1 LSDQTLPENIPHAGE
16 KNRQSG
22 KGNEWIKIRGAREHN
37 LCNIDIDIPRNNLVV
52 ITGISGSGKSSLAF
66 DTLYA
71 EGQRRYV
78 ESLSAYARQFLGLME
93 KPDVDQIDGLSP
105 AISIEQKSGVR
116 NPRSTVGTGTE
127 IYDYLRLLFA
137 RIGKPHCPSC
147 GKSIKRQS
155 AQEIIDR
162 LMQLKD
168 GTKLMILAPVIRGR
182 KGENQELL
190 RTLAVDGFLR
200 VRIDGEMKELDDD
213 IRLDRKRKHTIEV
226 VVDRLIVTTG
236 SRDRL
241 ADSIELALRQANGLV
256 IVVFEDGKEDL
267 YSEHFACPDC
277 NVSFEELTPRL
288 FSFNSPYGACP
299 TCTGLG
305 IKMEISERL
314 IVPDPKLSVA
324 RGAIQAYKGIG
335 NGSWYMRQM
344 QQIGDTYGF
353 KLTTPFGKLSKV
365 HQKIVLY
372 GTKGDKVR
380 FKYVS
385 SDEKT
390 VWEHEGE
397 WEGVIPNLTRRY
409 KQTQS
414 GMIREW
420 IEDFMEHVHCP
431 ECDGHRLKPEARA
444 VTVGGIGISPLSD
457 LSIKDCADFFNKLE
471 LSERDSRIASQ
482 VIKEL
487 TARLEFL
494 LNVGLGYLTLSRAA
508 GSLSGGEAQRI
519 RLATQIGSGLVGVM
533 YILDEPSIGLHQRD
547 NLRLLKTLKRLR
559 DLGNSVIIVE
569 HDRETIEGAD
579 WIVDL
584 GPGAG
589 VEGGKIVAEGNPEKI
604 RLCAESIT
612 GRFLTGSDSIPVSE
626 KRRKPKRGHYI
637 RIQNATGNNLKSINV
652 AIPLGLF
659 NVITGVSG
667 SGKSSLIVETL
678 YPALAKEIYRGKHK
692 ALPFGAIKG
701 TERIDKVIEI
711 NQSPIGRTPRS
722 NPATYTGLFIH
733 IRNLYAT
740 LPEAKVRGYKPG
752 RFSFNVKGGRCEACQ
767 GGGIIRIEMHFLPDV
782 YVTCEVCKGKR
793 YNRETLEVKYKGK
806 TISDALD
813 MTVSEALEFFRD
825 VPYIKRKL
833 DTLSGVGLGYI
844 KLGQPATTL
853 SGGEAQRIKL
863 SSELSKVATGKT
875 IYILDEP
882 TTGLHFADIKKLLEV
897 LQQLVEKGNTILV
910 IEHNLDVIK
919 CSDWIIDLGPEG
931 GNEGGNVVVAGS
943 PEKVARNSTSFTGM
957 FLRKELHD

>member
-1 LSDQTLPENIPHAGE
+1 MGDENISS
-16 KNRQSG
+16 R
-22 KGNEWIKIRGAREHN
+22 KGSDWIKIRGAREHN
-37 LCNIDIDIPRNNLVV
+37 LCNVDVDIPRNNLVV

-127 IYDYLRLLFA
+127 IYDYMRLMYA

-147 GKSIKRQS
+147 GNSIQRQS
-155 AQEIIDR
+155 AQEIIDK
-162 LMQLKD
+162 LMQLEN
-168 GTKLMILAPVIRGR
+168 GTKLIVLAPVIRGR
-182 KGENQELL
+182 KGENLELL
-190 RTLAVDGFLR
+190 RSLAVDGFLR
-200 VRIDGEMKELDDD
+200 VRIDGEMKELDED
-213 IRLDRKRKHTIEV
+213 IQLDRKKKHTIEV
-226 VVDRLIVTTG
+226 VIDRLIVSSG

-241 ADSIELALRQANGLV
+241 ADSIELALRQSNGLV
-256 IVVFEDGKEDL
+256 IAVFEDGREDL

-277 NVSFEELTPRL
+277 NISFEELTPRL

-314 IVPDPKLSVA
+314 IVPDAKLSVS

-353 KLTTPFGKLSKV
+353 KLTTPFHKLPQK
-365 HQKIVLY
+365 HQNIILY

-390 VWEHEGE
+390 IWEHEGE

-420 IEDFMEHVHCP
+420 IEGFMEHVHCP
-431 ECDGHRLKPEARA
+431 DCDGQRLKPEARA
-444 VTVGGIGISPLSD
+444 VTVGGMGIAPLSEM
-457 LSIKDCADFFNKLE
+457 SIKDCAEFFNQLE
-471 LSERDSRIASQ
+471 LSERDNLISNQ
-482 VIKEL
+482 VTKEL
-487 TARLEFL
+487 RARLEFL

-547 NLRLLKTLKRLR
+547 NLRLLKTLLRLR

-569 HDRETIEGAD
+569 HDKETIEGAD

-589 VEGGKIVAEGNPEKI
+589 VKGGKIVAEGSPEKI
-604 RLCAESIT
+604 RSCPESVT
-612 GRFLTGSDSIPVSE
+612 GKFLMGADSIPYPEV
-626 KRRKPKRGHYI
+626 RRKPKRGKHI
-637 RIQNATGNNLKSINV
+637 RIMNATGNNLKSINV
-652 AIPLGLF
+652 NIPLGLF

-678 YPALAKEIYRGKHK
+678 YPALAKEIYRSKRN
-692 ALPFGAIKG
+692 ALPFKAIKG
-701 TERIDKVIEI
+701 LELIDKVIEI

-813 MTVSEALEFFRD
+813 MTVAEALDFFRD
-825 VPYIKRKL
+825 VPLIRRKL
-833 DTLSGVGLGYI
+833 ETLSGVGLDYI

-863 SSELSKVATGKT
+863 SSELSKIATGKT
-875 IYILDEP
+875 LYILDEP

-897 LQQLVEKGNTILV
+897 LQQLVDKGNTILV

-943 PEKVARNSTSFTGM
+943 PEKVAEEPRSYTGM
-957 FLRKELHD
+957 FLKRELGV